1 MGRYSVRE
9 KVMIRT
15 HPTEI
20 PLHSTADG
28 SSNEATLTTL
38 ATVLVRVPNLRRDG
52 RKRVWKTC
60 VQPEALH
67 KDGRALTLSHCS
79 GVPGSMRCAK
89 VGECAM
95 RGL

>member
-1 MGRYSVRE
+1 MSEEKLLTKVVFRDDGKVETLWAFDLGEMPGGRPLETRGRYSVRE

-38 ATVLVRVPNLRRDG
+38 ATVLVRVPN
-52 RKRVWKTC
+52 
-60 VQPEALH
+60 P
-67 KDGRALTLSHCS
+67 
-79 GVPGSMRCAK
+79 
-89 VGECAM
+89 
-95 RGL
+95 